1 MKYYDWDNPPKKVKL
16 LQNEI
21 HIWRANL
28 DLPSV
33 VIEKLASTL
42 SKDEINRANRFR
54 FQQHRD
60 RFIVGRG
67 ILRKLLANYLQVKSD
82 LAEGEALGAPR
93 LRSSTRRGSGS
104 PEARLRRPLRDRV
117 IFEYSPRGKPQLA
130 SSLNQDSLQFNVS
143 HSQDLAI
150 YGFNYQ
156 RIIGVDLEYI
166 KDNIDYKQLAKR
178 FFTTQELQLI
188 HSYPTSEQKTIFF
201 QLWTAKEAYLKA
213 TGEGLAGSLDTI
225 EFTLDNNSVKLMEI
239 KQDQAQVSYWSIN
252 NFIPQDNFIATIAV
266 KNNSIISDSIATK
279 FFEYR

>member
-1 MKYYDWDNPPKKVKL
+1 MKYSDWDNPPKKVKL

-28 DLPSV
+28 DLSSV

-67 ILRKLLANYLQVKSD
+67 ILRELLANY
-82 LAEGEALGAPR
+82 
-93 LRSSTRRGSGS
+93 
-104 PEARLRRPLRDRV
+104 LRDRV
-117 IFEYSPRGKPQLA
+117 IFEYSLRGKPQLA
-130 SSLNQDSLQFNVS
+130 SFLNQDSLQFNVS

>member
-1 MKYYDWDNPPKKVKL
+1 MKYSDWDNPPKKVKL

-67 ILRKLLANYLQVKSD
+67 ILRELLANYLQVKSD
-82 LAEGEALGAPR
+82 RAAPR
-93 LRSSTRRGSGS
+93 LQ
-104 PEARLRRPLRDRV
+104 RDRV

-130 SSLNQDSLQFNVS
+130 SSLNQYSLQFNVS
-143 HSQDLAI
+143 HSQDLAL

-166 KDNIDYKQLAKR
+166 KDNIDCKQLAKR

-188 HSYPTSEQKTIFF
+188 NSYPTSEQKTIFF

-225 EFTLDNNSVKLMEI
+225 EFTLDNNSVKLMQI